1 MHSWPDQISRAH
13 SCWLRP
19 PGSSPS
25 LRSSAWPASPS
36 DAGKQPPIRLSGQV
50 SAILRR
56 TDMRVMDVVNE
67 TKAAMRASEVFGTPY
82 EKNGVTIIPAARIA
96 GGAGGGGGQQE
107 PPAGGVGVCVS
118 ARPGR
123 PVCFNGGV
131 VRRQPARRTNQ
142 VIRMGAVVGVQ

>member
-1 MHSWPDQISRAH
+1 MHSSPDQISRAP

-19 PGSSPS
+19 RGSSPS
-25 LRSSAWPASPS
+25 SRSSAWPASPS

-67 TKAAMRASEVFGTPY
+67 TKTAMRASEVFGTPY

-96 GGAGGGGGQQE
+96 GGAGGGGDRQE
-107 PPAGGVGVCVS
+107 PQAGGAGFGGS

-123 PVCFNGGV
+123 GVLVKGGAG
-131 VRRQPARRTNQ
+131 RRGTVPRPE
-142 VIRMGAVVGVQ
+142 